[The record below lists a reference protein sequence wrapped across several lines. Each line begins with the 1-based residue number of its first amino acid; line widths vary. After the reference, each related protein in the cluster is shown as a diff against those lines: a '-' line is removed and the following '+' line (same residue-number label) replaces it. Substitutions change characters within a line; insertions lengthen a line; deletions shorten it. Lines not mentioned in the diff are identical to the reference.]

1 MMPSDFQK
9 TLNATPA
16 VKCMSEFTTR
26 RVVGVEGSF
35 LEGEE
40 EALRP
45 LEQLEEEV
53 EAEAEEAAEEER
65 CLQEGKHREEQQL
78 RSR

>member
-9 TLNATPA
+9 TRNAIPA

-26 RVVGVEGSF
+26 RVVAVEGSF
-35 LEGEE
+35 PEGEE

-53 EAEAEEAAEEER
+53 EAEEEEAAAEER
-65 CLQEGKHREEQQL
+65 YLQEGKHREEQQL